1 MPTHPPQPPA
11 GGLPAAPE
19 VTPTPEEWARPLEY
33 VVSLLERFED
43 YGEWER
49 GERESGERKERER
62 EEGEEGRP
70 TG

>member
-1 MPTHPPQPPA
+1 MQTHPPPPPA

-43 YGEWER
+43 CGEWVK
-49 GERESGERKERER
+49 GEREKEGLRRWTKGGKWE
-62 EEGEEGRP
+62 
-70 TG
+70 